1 MRLPSLTALAAVRA
15 RRGDAGAQELLDE
28 ALERALST
36 GELQRI
42 APVAT
47 ARAEAAWLAGDN
59 ERTRVEAMRAWPL
72 AVRAESPWDIG
83 RLAVWLR
90 RAGAPVESP
99 LELPAPFAAELSGR
113 WRDAAAE
120 WRRLGCPCE
129 RALALAEGDEA
140 AQREALA
147 ILDELGARPAAALV
161 RSRLRREGARGLP
174 RGPRRSTRSNPANL
188 TNRQMDVLA
197 LLAQGLS
204 NREIGRRLFLSTRTV
219 DHHVSALLRKL
230 NAGSRARAARMA
242 QEIMLDPDAT
252 RRATGP
258 QQS

>member
-1 MRLPSLTALAAVRA
+1 PPLLGPRPPPTAPST
-15 RRGDAGAQELLDE
+15 
-28 ALERALST
+28 LS
-36 GELQRI
+36 L
-42 APVAT
+42 
-47 ARAEAAWLAGDN
+47 
-59 ERTRVEAMRAWPL
+59 
-72 AVRAESPWDIG
+72 
-83 RLAVWLR
+83 
-90 RAGAPVESP
+90 
-99 LELPAPFAAELSGR
+99 
-113 WRDAAAE
+113 RDALPI
-120 WRRLGCPCE
+120 W
-129 RALALAEGDEA
+129 
-140 AQREALA
+140 
-147 ILDELGARPAAALV
+147 
-161 RSRLRREGARGLP
+161 GARGLP